1 MAKNKSFIKLEGTL
15 DGLTFYEKDGQSF
28 VKTKSSVS
36 KKRILSDPA
45 YKRTRENMREFGGA
59 AKAGKAVRSA
69 FNSIAKIMGDSNLSG
84 RLTGVMKQVNRNSAG
99 IRGER
104 EIDLVSH
111 SALLEGFEFNQV
123 DPLSA
128 QFFPSYGVPT
138 LNANRD
144 VISWVVPD
152 FDTDSF
158 VSAPEGATH
167 FRLLLA
173 GGLVSNYEFV
183 SALDQY
189 EPTDEEE
196 NAFGLVAKSADIP
209 LVGMVGSDITLSV
222 DLGLGAAVSSTVSTV
237 AGIGIIFYQEING
250 QLYELAQGNAL
261 RIALVG

>member
-1 MAKNKSFIKLEGTL
+1 M
-15 DGLTFYEKDGQSF
+15 
-28 VKTKSSVS
+28 
-36 KKRILSDPA
+36 KR
-45 YKRTRENMREFGGA
+45 
-59 AKAGKAVRSA
+59 
-69 FNSIAKIMGDSNLSG
+69 
-84 RLTGVMKQVNRNSAG
+84 VNRNSAG

-111 SALLEGFEFNQV
+111 SALLEGFEFNPV
-123 DPLSA
+123 DPLSS

-152 FDTDSF
+152 FDTDAF
-158 VSAPEGATH
+158 VRPPEGATH

-173 GGLVSNYEFV
+173 GGLVSNYEYV
-183 SALDQY
+183 KALDQY
-189 EPTDEEE
+189 EPTDADE
-196 NAFGLVAKSADIP
+196 NAFGLVSFSGDIP
-209 LVGMVGSDITLSV
+209 LVGMVGSATNLNV
-222 DLGLGAAVSSTVSTV
+222 DLGLGSAVSSTVSTV